1 MHGCGS
7 KSVMDDPDRLQP
19 VPGSRHSL
27 SLQGTMNALEHIA
40 LMTVTPLAL
49 PCTTSVPNKTLLML
63 AVKTTMTIHIQ
74 RTFAIILTTL
84 LVATLSGCSLPGI
97 YEPEEASA
105 APEPR
110 QVDIFYVTN
119 RAPDSDDER
128 YFSSARGDL
137 NFGTTH
143 VSLPPGHVMGRH
155 EEPSLLKFETGHDPN
170 KHIKLL
176 DVMSMNRDDFAKH
189 LGDAVAASPGH
200 KLMIFVHGYNS
211 QFTQAARTVAQFAAD
226 LKFNGPVVLFS
237 WPSQGSLTGYTVD
250 ETNAEWA
257 QSHFLELMTAL
268 LERIPVQHIY
278 LVGHSMGNRIIGRAM
293 ATLANERLESD
304 MLRFREIIMIAPDI
318 DAEVFRMD
326 MAPRLAR
333 TGIHMTLYASSSDRA
348 LLASKAFHGYP
359 RAGESGEGLVV
370 IEGLETIDAS
380 DASGGMLGHSYF
392 AEDRRMMEDIYALL
406 QTGQRAD
413 ERFGLEAV
421 DTSEGRHWKF
431 RK

>member
-1 MHGCGS
+1 
-7 KSVMDDPDRLQP
+7 
-19 VPGSRHSL
+19 
-27 SLQGTMNALEHIA
+27 
-40 LMTVTPLAL
+40 
-49 PCTTSVPNKTLLML
+49 ML
-63 AVKTTMTIHIQ
+63 AVKTTMTIRIQ
-74 RTFAIILTTL
+74 RIFAILLTAML
-84 LVATLSGCSLPGI
+84 AATLSGCSLPGI
-97 YEPEEASA
+97 YEPEKTSA
-105 APEPR
+105 DPEPR
-110 QVDIFYVTN
+110 QVDLFYVTN
-119 RAPDSDDER
+119 RAPDSDAER
-128 YFSSARGDL
+128 YFSSARGDI
-137 NFGTTH
+137 NYGTTH
-143 VSLPPGHVMGRH
+143 ISLPPGHVMGRH
-155 EEPSLLKFETGHDPN
+155 EEPSLLKFETGHDAN

-176 DVMSMNRDDFAKH
+176 DVTRMDRDDFAGR

-211 QFTQAARTVAQFAAD
+211 EFTQAARTVAQFAAD

-257 QSHFLELMTAL
+257 QSHFQELMTAL

-278 LVGHSMGNRIIGRAM
+278 LVGHSMGNRIIARAM
-293 ATLANERLESD
+293 VTLANERLESD

-318 DAEVFRMD
+318 DTEVFRMD

-380 DASGGMLGHSYF
+380 DAAGGMLGHSYF

-413 ERFGLEAV
+413 QRFGLEAV
-421 DTSEGRHWKF
+421 DTPEGRHWTF